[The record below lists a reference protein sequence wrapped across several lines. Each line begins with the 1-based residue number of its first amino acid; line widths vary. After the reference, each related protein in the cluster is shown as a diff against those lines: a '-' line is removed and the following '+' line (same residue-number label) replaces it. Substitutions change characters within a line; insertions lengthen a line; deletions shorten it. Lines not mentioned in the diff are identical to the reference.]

1 MADIF
6 ERHHRWY
13 TVRVFSTT
21 SSADVDRAFQYAKK
35 WNYDAVEFD
44 LARDVTPTRDLV
56 VRSALAASSLGEWTG
71 PLMFRVAASEAPE
84 FLPKDKEALA
94 YWNIVFHLPME
105 EPLARAQTGGLKPH
119 PMRAITYRLLPGTEL
134 ARLKIAVSALRD
146 AGHESVH
153 LEFPF
158 QSPRA
163 RHPWREPTIRSWV
176 DTLRSEFPDVEIKP
190 PLGWGMDDPN
200 MPSDEVMFPD
210 PVVIHSRETNE
221 KTEPKISVVIPTFEK
236 TIELMNTLR
245 HLFRQRLPRT
255 QFEIIVVDCGSG
267 DTTVKDVE
275 KLMDGDGRGV
285 AMTLMQIPRSVRR
298 KLGDNRY
305 RAGLARNVGASV
317 ARSPMLAFLDD
328 DMLVPKDYLE
338 VVVRELDKAGQFPRV
353 LMGRRHDLR
362 DDVFG
367 VRMAWE
373 KINPAT
379 DVRYGDRGF
388 WRDFLSQAEHWM
400 ELDYPWRFML
410 SHSISMKTQLFK
422 SVGWFRENFTSYGY
436 EDLELGWRFVKA
448 GTTLQLLD
456 LDLYH
461 QSRGDYSTEF
471 GGNHRDK
478 LRLLGRSAR
487 VFYRHNLS
495 PEVYVRTRY
504 LFRRPIQFWLLWDQL
519 ATGGPFWRWKRR
531 SFTVPAAIP
540 APLNQASVI
549 EGSTEERANE
559 RNEKDEGP
567 E

>member
-1 MADIF
+1 MAEIF
-6 ERHHRWY
+6 RRQHRWY
-13 TVRVFSTT
+13 SVRVFSTT
-21 SSADVDRAFQYAKK
+21 SAVDVDRAFQYAKK
-35 WNYDAVEFD
+35 WKYDAVEFD

-56 VRSALAASSLGEWTG
+56 VRSALAAASLGEWNG
-71 PLMFRVAASEAPE
+71 PLMFRVAASEANE
-84 FLPKDKEALA
+84 FLVKDKESLA

-105 EPLARAQTGGLKPH
+105 EPLARAQTGGFKPN
-119 PMRAITYRLLPGTEL
+119 PMRTITYRLLPGTDL
-134 ARLKIAVSALRD
+134 GRLKIAVSALRD
-146 AGHESVH
+146 VGHESVH

-163 RHPWREPTIRSWV
+163 RQPWREPQIRSWV
-176 DTLRSEFPDVEIKP
+176 ETLRREFPEVEMKA

-200 MPSDEVMFPD
+200 MPSDEAMFPD
-210 PVVIHSRETNE
+210 PVVVRDTGE
-221 KTEPKISVVIPTFEK
+221 KGEPRVSVVIPTFEK

-245 HLFRQRLPRT
+245 HLFRQRLPRA
-255 QFEIIVVDCGSG
+255 QYEIIIVDCGSH

-285 AMTLMQIPRSVRR
+285 SMTLVQIPRTVRR

-305 RAGLARNVGASV
+305 RAGLARNVGASL
-317 ARSPMLAFLDD
+317 ARAPILAFLDD

-338 VVVRELDKAGQFPRV
+338 VVVRELDKSMKYPKV
-353 LMGRRHDLR
+353 LMGRRYDLR

-373 KINPAT
+373 KINPQT
-379 DVRYGDRGF
+379 DIRFSDRGF
-388 WRDFLSQAEHWM
+388 WRDFLSQADRWM

-410 SHSISMKTQLFK
+410 SHSISMRTEFFK
-422 SVGWFRENFTSYGY
+422 RTGWFRENFTSYGY
-436 EDLELGWRFVKA
+436 EDLELGWRFVKEGA
-448 GTTLQLLD
+448 TLQLLS

-487 VFYRHNLS
+487 VFFRHNLS

-504 LFRRPIQFWLLWDQL
+504 LFRRPIQLWLIWDQI

-531 SFTVPAAIP
+531 NFTLPVPVPALAD
-540 APLNQASVI
+540 
-549 EGSTEERANE
+549 GSTEDGTNE
-559 RNEKDEGP
+559 SNQKDEDSEREGDR
-567 E
+567 